1 MDVQQLAGSESNLL
15 LCHQAASM
23 SFDSLIMPN
32 VQSMTSVTFESGL
45 KGPPSL
51 AVAAKYSAD
60 DKEGSTTSSDS
71 EEQLQP
77 KATMPSPRKS
87 VEFLLHPPAPKRAKV
102 GTSWTSKQVVD
113 GT

>member
-1 MDVQQLAGSESNLL
+1 MDIHQLAGSESNLL
-15 LCHQAASM
+15 LSHRAASM

-45 KGPPSL
+45 KAPPPL
-51 AVAAKYSAD
+51 AIAAKYSAD
-60 DKEGSTTSSDS
+60 DKEDSTFTTGSDT
-71 EEQLQP
+71 EELP

-113 GT
+113 GA